1 MGERIE
7 DDKDLGIML
16 MSELQSFDD
25 FSISEI
31 ICTTAQSETMSGEI
45 DSVSPVKNSD
55 LQAF

>member
-16 MSELQSFDD
+16 MSELQSFND

-31 ICTTAQSETMSGEI
+31 IRSTA
-45 DSVSPVKNSD
+45 
-55 LQAF
+55 